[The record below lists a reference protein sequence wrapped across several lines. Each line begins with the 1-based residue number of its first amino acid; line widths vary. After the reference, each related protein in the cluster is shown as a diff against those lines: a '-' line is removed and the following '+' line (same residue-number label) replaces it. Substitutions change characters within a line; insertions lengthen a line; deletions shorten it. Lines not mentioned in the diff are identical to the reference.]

1 MKKII
6 FILYV
11 IFLLSGCETNPPT
24 TAPPPELR
32 KVFVTANVDSAKIF
46 IDNANSGKVTPDTIE
61 TTVGTHVVRVE
72 KENYV
77 TATQT
82 VEVIKDSIV
91 QLSLTLVEAILGKV
105 VLLEDFSNTSCVPCL
120 TSNKIIESLVN
131 DTYGHDKIVAIKFP
145 TNFPGPTDPFYNA
158 NSADC
163 DSRIS
168 YYNIFS
174 APTTIIDGTERPI
187 STDSIS
193 IKNSI
198 DQQLLVTPKFS
209 VNVSDSVVGT
219 VHFITVTLR
228 VIDGTGLDFSNIV
241 LHTVITETDIQ
252 FANPPGANGETQ
264 FFDVMRIMLPSN
276 AGESLDG
283 INQNEDVFFQRQT
296 NISPAWGGTL
306 HTVVFVQNTVT
317 KEVYQAASTF

>member
-6 FILYV
+6 FTLFV
-11 IFLLSGCETNPPT
+11 IILLSGCQTNPPT
-24 TAPPPELR
+24 STPPPGSG
-32 KVFVTANVDSAKIF
+32 KIFVTANVDGAEIF
-46 IDNANSGKVTPDTIE
+46 IDNANTGKVTPDTVE
-61 TTVGTHVVRVE
+61 TIVGTHEVRVE
-72 KENYV
+72 KDNYIPSS
-77 TATQT
+77 QT
-82 VEVIKDSIV
+82 VEVIKDSVV
-91 QLSLTLVEAILGKV
+91 QLSLTLVEATLGKV
-105 VLLEDFSNTSCVPCL
+105 VLLEDFSNTSCIPCL
-120 TSNKIIESLVN
+120 TSNKIIESLVS

-145 TNFPGPTDPFYNA
+145 TNFPGPGDPFYNA

-187 STDSIS
+187 STDSVS

-198 DQQLLVTPKFS
+198 NQQLLITPKFS
-209 VNVSDSVVGT
+209 VNVKDSIAGT
-219 VHFITVTLR
+219 AYFITATLR
-228 VIDGTGLDFSNIV
+228 VIDGSGLDFSNIV

-252 FANPPGANGETQ
+252 FSSPPGANGETQ
-264 FFDVMRIMLPSN
+264 FFDVMRIMLPSD

-283 INQNEDVFFQRQT
+283 ISANEDVVFQRQT

-306 HTVVFVQNTVT
+306 HTVVYVQNIAT